1 MVKECPS
8 DFRCSEAVI
17 WMRLGELFFLSGAA
31 LVLASG
37 AQASGGWHTYRDAR
51 MGFSISYPDGW
62 QVDRRHIYSA
72 LGPGKEI
79 HGVAFHINPG
89 IAAGTNLSDD
99 SYLAVEV
106 LPNVQPCAA
115 EPFLDDAI
123 DKPRIKSNNNGIQWS
138 VLDGADQGAGNI
150 YEETV
155 QAAIGSQPCIATRA
169 FVHSTNIGNYDP
181 GTVKAFSRGKLNATI
196 DKMRHSFRL
205 LPR

>member
-1 MVKECPS
+1 
-8 DFRCSEAVI
+8 
-17 WMRLGELFFLSGAA
+17 MRLSEFFFLSAAA
-31 LVLASG
+31 LVLAPG
-37 AQASGGWHTYRDAR
+37 AHAGSWHTYRDAQA
-51 MGFSISYPDGW
+51 GYSISYPDGW
-62 QVDRRHIYSA
+62 RVDRQHVYTA

-79 HGVAFHINPG
+79 HGTAFHIKPS

-106 LPNVQPCAA
+106 LPNVRRCTA

-138 VLDGADQGAGNI
+138 VLDGADQGAGNV

-155 QAAIGSQPCIATRA
+155 QAAIGTQPCLATRA

-181 GTVKAFSRGKLNATI
+181 GAVKSFDRAKLNAII
-196 DKMRHSFRL
+196 DRMRHSFRIS
-205 LPR
+205 PP

>member
-1 MVKECPS
+1 
-8 DFRCSEAVI
+8 
-17 WMRLGELFFLSGAA
+17 MRLSGFFFLSAA
-31 LVLASG
+31 VVLTSG
-37 AQASGGWHTYRDAR
+37 AQAGGWHTYRDAQA
-51 MGFSISYPDGW
+51 GYAISYPDGW
-62 QVDRRHIYSA
+62 RVDTRHVYTA

-79 HGVAFHINPG
+79 HGTAFHIKPS

-106 LPNVQPCAA
+106 SPNARPCSA

-138 VLDGADQGAGNI
+138 VLDGADQGAGNV

-181 GTVKAFSRGKLNATI
+181 GTVTAFNRAKLNAII
-196 DKMRHSFRL
+196 DKMRHSFRF

>member
-1 MVKECPS
+1 MHALRKFCL
-8 DFRCSEAVI
+8 I
-17 WMRLGELFFLSGAA
+17 GAT
-31 LVLASG
+31 LVLAAPA
-37 AQASGGWHTYRDAR
+37 AQASGWHVYRDR
-51 MGFSISYPDGW
+51 QMGFSISYPDGW
-62 QVDRRHIYSA
+62 RVDRQHVYSA

-79 HGVAFHINPG
+79 RGVAFHIDPS
-89 IAAGTNLSDD
+89 IATGTNLSDE

-181 GTVKAFSRGKLNATI
+181 GSVKAFNRGKLNAVI